1 MTKHGRAASR
11 IATAKL
17 TREEV
22 RLLRLQDSQGLVSP
36 AAEAKRFGVG
46 VETIRRA
53 LRGDTYQDVPFP
65 DSERPVPRILNQY
78 VDEPTNPAGLDPTD
92 PAAANSAR
100 RLLEALDPASPPRSD
115 PAESSPAGSLS
126 RFIEETRRL
135 SPDDII
141 N

>member
-1 MTKHGRAASR
+1 MTQLSKANSR

-22 RLLRLQDSQGLVSP
+22 RLLRLADSQGLVSP

-65 DSERPVPRILNQY
+65 PGSER
-78 VDEPTNPAGLDPTD
+78 AM
-92 PAAANSAR
+92 
-100 RLLEALDPASPPRSD
+100 LDPASPARSD
-115 PAESSPAGSLS
+115 PAPEKSESLVDPAAAASALKLARSLTLADPTDPPEEVAALH
-126 RFIEETRRL
+126 RFIEETKRV
-135 SPDDII
+135 SADDII